1 MAETPIP
8 TPDSQS
14 KLQIDRPAD
23 FKFHIAYGVYAKAW
37 DENPSDAV
45 RVKLNELI
53 TSLSKDADGYN
64 DFYAQIQQYRSDS
77 GFHTSGRTRIESGRK
92 RQWQRTQNRDA
103 RNRRHK

>member
-1 MAETPIP
+1 MAENPIP
-8 TPDSQS
+8 EPQP
-14 KLQIDRPAD
+14 KLEIDRPGD
-23 FKFHIAYGVYAKAW
+23 FKFHIAYGVYSKAW

-53 TSLSKDADGYN
+53 TSLSKDEDGYT

-77 GFHTSGRTRIESGRK
+77 GFRSSGRTRIESGRK